1 MLRYIFSCLAILI
14 FITNGVSQQIILDDT
29 FDDWNSEV
37 VRYTDPSGDVPSSNI
52 DFTDIRISNDDRF
65 LFLYVQLNREINIQ
79 ENNDI
84 TILIDIDNDINTGRK
99 ISGIGAD
106 IVYTLGKRQGF
117 LHDGGS
123 SYLIYHN
130 NISLVTSPTVTSNR
144 FELAIARN
152 FTFHND
158 NFTMS
163 NQVRVAFSDETL
175 KGDKAPDGV
184 GGYEYSMNNQIQYN
198 TELSLS
204 KEDPSHLRIMSY
216 NVLKDKL
223 FNNSVR
229 QNYDRI
235 FKAVNPDI
243 VGFCEIYENS
253 SAQVAALM
261 ESFLPSTGSNK
272 WYHAS
277 SNPDIRIVSRYPII
291 NTRGIDGNGAF
302 LIDMGKEKL
311 VAIVAHL
318 PCCSNETQRQ
328 MEVDNIM
335 AFVRGIKYGISPFQV
350 PVNTP
355 IVIMG
360 DMNFVGYSQ
369 QLNTFIT
376 GDIIN
381 NSTYGPDFTPDWD
394 DSNLKDLK
402 PLTAGLPMTFTWNSD
417 YGSYSAG
424 RLDYMIYTGS
434 VMQANNSFVL
444 WTPTMTQEQL
454 MQVGLQADDV
464 VRASDHAPIVGDYK
478 LGVITAVEEEKDVQP
493 FVFLQRDGE
502 WLIDSELRGRL
513 IVSDLSGKVFVDIKK
528 DQLGEQFIYLPN
540 LSGMFIISFQTEQ
553 GIFSTKIF
561 R

>member
-1 MLRYIFSCLAILI
+1 MLRYIYLWLVILA
-14 FITNGVSQQIILDDT
+14 FNTNVLSQQIILDDS

-37 VRYTDPSGDVPSSNI
+37 ARYTDPSGDAPINSV

-65 LFLYVQLNREINIQ
+65 LFLYIQLNREINIQ
-79 ENNDI
+79 EKNEI
-84 TILIDIDNDINTGRK
+84 TILIDIDNDLNTGRK
-99 ISGIGAD
+99 TSGIGAD
-106 IVYTLGKRQGF
+106 IVYNLGKRQGF
-117 LHDGGS
+117 LHDGTN

-130 NISLVTSPTVTSNR
+130 HIGLVTSPTVTSSR
-144 FELAIARN
+144 FEIAIARN
-152 FTFHND
+152 FTFHNE
-158 NFTMS
+158 NFMMS
-163 NQVRVAFSDETL
+163 SQVRVAFSDETP

-198 TELSLS
+198 RELSLS

-216 NVLKDKL
+216 NVLKDNL

-229 QNYDRI
+229 QNYSRI

-243 VGFCEIYENS
+243 IGFCEIYNNS
-253 SAQVAALM
+253 SSQVATLM
-261 ESFLPSTGSNK
+261 EEFLPSTGSSK
-272 WYHAS
+272 WYHSS
-277 SNPDIRIVSRYPII
+277 SNPDIRIVSRYPIV

-302 LIDMGKEKL
+302 LINMGNEKL

-335 AFVRGIKYGISPFQV
+335 AFVRGIRYGISPFQV

-355 IVIMG
+355 VVIMG

-394 DSNLKDLK
+394 DSNLEDLK

-434 VMQANNSFVL
+434 VMQAMNSFVL
-444 WTPTMTQEQL
+444 WTPTMTNEQQL
-454 MQVGLQADDV
+454 QFGLQSNDV

-478 LGVITAVEEEKDVQP
+478 LGLISTVEEYTDVQP
-493 FVFLQRDGE
+493 FVFRYRNGE
-502 WLIDSELRGRL
+502 WFLDSEFIGRL
-513 IVSDLSGKVFVDIKK
+513 LVSDISGKILVDTKNE
-528 DQLGEQFIYLPN
+528 QVGEQIIHLPN
-540 LSGMFIISFQTEQ
+540 LTGILIISFQTEQ